1 MAKLKILIPLDGSEK
16 SMHSLNWLKNI
27 FTSEEVEVTLLHV
40 LEVMYHS
47 DNSGTVGTV
56 DNKDFDIAAET
67 SDNSGQIG
75 TVGTGGEGG
84 SYDAKKAEILSNKAL
99 DEGAKAL
106 KDYTFNT
113 LSTHG
118 SAPDSIL
125 KTASEGKYDIIIMTK
140 SSVKGIARI
149 IGSVTTKVVRNS
161 EIPVI
166 VVPE

>member
-27 FTSEEVEVTLLHV
+27 FTSEEAEVTILHV
-40 LEVMYHS
+40 LEVIQHS
-47 DNSGTVGTV
+47 DNSGTVGAV

-67 SDNSGQIG
+67 SDNSGQVG
-75 TVGTGGEGG
+75 TIGTGGEVG
-84 SYDAKKAEILSNKAL
+84 SYDVKNAELLSNKDL
-99 DEGAKAL
+99 DEVAKTL
-106 KDYTFNT
+106 EGYTVNT
-113 LSTHG
+113 LSTNG

-125 KTASEGKYDIIIMTK
+125 KLASEGKYDMIIMTK